1 VRQRYPKTLDIFSP
15 LQCCNMD
22 MIDAADKLSQ
32 LATMYELDEERLLAQ
47 WRLFRQTCGRQPDI
61 SLPAGYL
68 RVPRE
73 HEALRTAYQ
82 LLLTL
87 PVTSAGVERSFSKL
101 ALIKSKLRTRMSQE
115 RLEAL
120 MFCAVEKDILKSLSS
135 ADLVAKF
142 AAAADRRL
150 ELG

>member
-1 VRQRYPKTLDIFSP
+1 
-15 LQCCNMD
+15 MD